1 MNMQT
6 ASIHHRFFPSRE
18 RPKGTAIQLRLPR
31 MFDLRKRQTGSC
43 WRCRTASPPACVR
56 TACGRT
62 ASAVTIRAKDFKD
75 KSHQQTLLEPT
86 DITDEIFHA
95 SKSLFSQLWDGRTP
109 LRLLGI
115 SLTELTR
122 DEYAQQSLFTDEK
135 KEKEKKLDRAVDSIR
150 GKFGFDTISRGAI
163 LRANFQVGKKY
174 RAQMD
179 KDRNEDP

>member
-1 MNMQT
+1 M
-6 ASIHHRFFPSRE
+6 
-18 RPKGTAIQLRLPR
+18 
-31 MFDLRKRQTGSC
+31 
-43 WRCRTASPPACVR
+43 
-56 TACGRT
+56 
-62 ASAVTIRAKDFKD
+62 
-75 KSHQQTLLEPT
+75 EPT
-86 DITDEIFHA
+86 DITDEIFCA

-135 KEKEKKLDRAVDSIR
+135 KKGKKLDRAVDSIR
-150 GKFGFDTISRGAI
+150 GKFGFDTISRGAV

>member
-1 MNMQT
+1 M
-6 ASIHHRFFPSRE
+6 
-18 RPKGTAIQLRLPR
+18 
-31 MFDLRKRQTGSC
+31 
-43 WRCRTASPPACVR
+43 
-56 TACGRT
+56 
-62 ASAVTIRAKDFKD
+62 
-75 KSHQQTLLEPT
+75 
-86 DITDEIFHA
+86 
-95 SKSLFSQLWDGRTP
+95 
-109 LRLLGI
+109 RLLGI

-135 KEKEKKLDRAVDSIR
+135 KEKEKKLDRTVDSIR